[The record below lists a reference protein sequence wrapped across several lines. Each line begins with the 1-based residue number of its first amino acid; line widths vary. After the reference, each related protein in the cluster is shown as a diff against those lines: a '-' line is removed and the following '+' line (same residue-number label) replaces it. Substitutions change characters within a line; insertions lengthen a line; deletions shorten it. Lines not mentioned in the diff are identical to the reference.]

1 MARHATLTHFLD
13 AARDTLFR
21 RASADEPPGA
31 AASRVFEALDRPAST
46 SSRSGNTPPPAYR
59 HLVPALEQAKS
70 APETAALSTALAALE
85 PRLRWIRRAGSEAHG
100 AAFHDGHANAVIVGP
115 DGLERRGDVLIGVSI
130 VAPNVRY
137 VDHRHPPE
145 EVYIVMSDGE
155 WYQEGRGWHTPGVG
169 GIVYNSPNVVHA
181 MRAGAEALLAVWLLP
196 TD

>member
-21 RASADEPPGA
+21 RASAGEPPA
-31 AASRVFEALDRPAST
+31 AAAARVFEALERPAST
-46 SSRSGNTPPPAYR
+46 SSRGGNTPPPAYR

-70 APETAALSTALAALE
+70 APETAALAATLAALE
-85 PRLRWIRRAGSEAHG
+85 PSLRWIRRAGSETHG
-100 AAFHDGHANAVIVGP
+100 EAFHDGHANAVIVGP

-181 MRAGAEALLAVWLLP
+181 MRAGAESLLAVWLLP